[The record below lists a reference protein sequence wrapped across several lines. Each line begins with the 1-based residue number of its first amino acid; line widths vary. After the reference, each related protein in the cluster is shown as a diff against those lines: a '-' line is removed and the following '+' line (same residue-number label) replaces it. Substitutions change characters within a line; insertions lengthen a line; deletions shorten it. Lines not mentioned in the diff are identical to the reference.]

1 MKIKSNFILRKVAST
16 NVVLPLGA
24 SVAGFKGML
33 TLNDSGVMLWELLV
47 QGSTKEELALALEN
61 EYEVTHDV
69 ALADVDEFI
78 EKLKTIDCI
87 DM

>member
-1 MKIKSNFILRKVAST
+1 MTIKSNFILRKVADT

-33 TLNDSGVMLWELLV
+33 TLNASGVMLWELLV
-47 QGSTKEELALALEN
+47 QGSTEEELALALEN
-61 EYEVTHDV
+61 EYEVEHETALSDV
-69 ALADVDEFI
+69 KEFI
-78 EKLKTIDCI
+78 ENLKSIDCI

>member
-1 MKIKSNFILRKVAST
+1 MKIKSNFILRRVADT

-33 TLNDSGVMLWELLV
+33 TLNDSGVMLWELLM

-61 EYEVTHDV
+61 EYEVGHET
-69 ALADVDEFI
+69 ALSDVDEFI
-78 EKLKTIDCI
+78 EKLKAINCI

>member
-1 MKIKSNFILRKVAST
+1 MKIKSNFILRKVADT

-33 TLNDSGVMLWELLV
+33 TLHASGVMLWELLV
-47 QGSTKEELALALEN
+47 QGSTEEELALALEN
-61 EYEVTHDV
+61 EYEVEHETALSDV
-69 ALADVDEFI
+69 KEFI
-78 EKLKTIDCI
+78 ENLKSIDCI